1 MRILLG
7 VTFALGL
14 TSPLPPTGTLA
25 GLQPPRLAV
34 AAPPGERASVEG
46 PRITTS
52 GALDDPKLEQ
62 FINSGFPARLR
73 YKIDLWSRKQFF
85 DNREAGAEW
94 IVTVEFDQLQRTYTV
109 RRQVGTRLVPS
120 GTYSTFSEVEA
131 SIAAPFEAPIRAP
144 RNGQR
149 MYYHIVLEI
158 QKVSLSDLDAL
169 EAWLRGE
176 LKPATRGERNPGTA
190 LARGFQTLMLR
201 MLGGENPRYEARS
214 ETFTAR

>member
-1 MRILLG
+1 MRLFLAAA
-7 VTFALGL
+7 VAL
-14 TSPLPPTGTLA
+14 TL
-25 GLQPPRLAV
+25 
-34 AAPPGERASVEG
+34 AAPPGTDEGLAIVQSARLAVTAPSSDRAALEG
-46 PRITTS
+46 PMITTS
-52 GALDDPKLEQ
+52 GVLEDRKAEE
-62 FINSGFPARLR
+62 FITSGFPARLHYR
-73 YKIDLWSRKQFF
+73 IDLWSRKQFF
-85 DNREAGAEW
+85 DTREAGAEW
-94 IVTVEFDQLQRTYTV
+94 VVTVEFDQLQKTYTI

-120 GTYSTFSEVEA
+120 GTYKTFAEVKA
-131 SIAAPFEAPIRAP
+131 AIAAPFEAPVRAP

-176 LKPATRGERNPGTA
+176 LQPATRGQRNPGTA

-214 ETFTAR
+214 ETFTPR

>member
-1 MRILLG
+1 M
-7 VTFALGL
+7 VALIW
-14 TSPLPPTGTLA
+14 PLASGGTLA
-25 GLQPPRLAV
+25 ALQAPRLAV
-34 AAPPGERASVEG
+34 AAPAAERASIEG
-46 PRITTS
+46 PRIITS
-52 GALDDPKLEQ
+52 GALDDRKLEQ

-73 YKIDLWSRKQFF
+73 YRIDLWSRKQFF
-85 DNREAGAEW
+85 DNREATAEW
-94 IVTVEFDQLQRTYTV
+94 IVTVEFDQLQRTYRV
-109 RRQVGTRLVPS
+109 RRQVGDRLVPS
-120 GTYSTFSEVEA
+120 GTYRTFSEVEA
-131 SIAAPFEAPIRAP
+131 SIAAPFEAPIRAS

-149 MYYHIVLEI
+149 MYYHIILEI

-176 LKPATRGERNPGTA
+176 LKPATRGQRNPGTA